1 LGESDTDH
9 KQARSGS
16 ATTEEQVWSSI
27 QVEGLLAM
35 LPSVNPAAARES
47 LRRSLVAYLD
57 QVTGGNVLALAQHIR
72 CPHSILQNWLE
83 GATVPRLENLLRTCR
98 FLNVPASSLFV
109 PSRPAPAHI
118 VAAKEAFARTG
129 NRGVS
134 PYRSA
139 SELRE
144 ILLAALDESA
154 PRTLSEI
161 ARSLGYTN
169 TERLYQADRKVCHRI
184 AARHRQS
191 GRSHWWRKPG
201 AIRICE
207 SARLKEILEQSLK
220 SDRPTSAH
228 QIAVSLG
235 YSNDGYVHQKYP
247 ELCRAIGEKI
257 ALAKQDEPDIMRRAL
272 EDALHEHPAPTLSKL
287 SGRLGYSSSNVLRA
301 HEPELCEQ
309 LSARHRSHV
318 IERRAD
324 LERRAAEAL
333 SESPAPSLLDVCKRL
348 GITVF
353 FMNKYFPAVRRAIAE
368 HYRQWVS
375 SVTAQRREKLSLDV
389 RNIAAELQ
397 GLGLYPSVNKVVDRL
412 PPGCCSEWKTITC
425 AVREAR
431 EALGF
436 PR

>member
-1 LGESDTDH
+1 MF
-9 KQARSGS
+9 
-16 ATTEEQVWSSI
+16 
-27 QVEGLLAM
+27 LLR
-35 LPSVNPAAARES
+35 VYS
-47 LRRSLVAYLD
+47 LRRGRHPPTSSPQKKPLPAPAIGPYRHTGM
-57 QVTGGNVLALAQHIR
+57 QVKSGKLFW
-72 CPHSILQNWLE
+72 WL
-83 GATVPRLENLLRTCR
+83 LM
-98 FLNVPASSLFV
+98 
-109 PSRPAPAHI
+109 RPAP
-118 VAAKEAFARTG
+118 
-129 NRGVS
+129 
-134 PYRSA
+134 RS
-139 SELRE
+139 
-144 ILLAALDESA
+144 
-154 PRTLSEI
+154 LSEV

-169 TERLYQADRKVCHRI
+169 TERLYQADRELCHGI

-201 AIRICE
+201 ATRICE
-207 SARLKEILEQSLK
+207 AAKLKEILEQSLK

-257 ALAKQDEPDIMRRAL
+257 ALAKQDEPDKMRRAL

-309 LSARHRSHV
+309 LSARHRSNV

-324 LERRAAEAL
+324 LERRAAAAL

-353 FMNKYFPAVRRAIAE
+353 FMNKYFPAVRQAIAE
-368 HYRQWVS
+368 HCRQWAS

-397 GLGLYPSVNKVVDRL
+397 GLGLYPSVNRIVDRL
-412 PPGCCSEWKTITC
+412 PAGCCSEWKTITC

-431 EALGF
+431 QALGF